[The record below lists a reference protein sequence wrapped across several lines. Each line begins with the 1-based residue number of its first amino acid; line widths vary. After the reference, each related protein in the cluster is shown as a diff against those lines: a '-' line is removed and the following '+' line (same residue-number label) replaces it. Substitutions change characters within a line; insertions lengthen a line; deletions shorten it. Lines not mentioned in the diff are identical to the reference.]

1 MTCSTRGITSASHAQ
16 AGCSALLSHS
26 EHRAVSLNTCVE
38 DTTVAMELGGEL
50 HLRTAALGL
59 QEADLSVSM
68 FGSRHSQ
75 LAYCEQMLG
84 ISSSLVKITA

>member
-1 MTCSTRGITSASHAQ
+1 MPCSTRGIISASHAQ

-38 DTTVAMELGGEL
+38 DTTVMELGGEL
-50 HLRTAALGL
+50 PLRTAALGL

-75 LAYCEQMLG
+75 LAYCELAG
-84 ISSSLVKITA
+84 NLI